1 MTQPAQTEA
10 AAEASGDIPVGK
22 VDTSKLLPQY
32 VGVKDL
38 IDQNK
43 TVAYGYLGWPN
54 GEVYNALGT
63 GVTGLLTG
71 QKSVDDVLKAMDD
84 AWGN

>member
-1 MTQPAQTEA
+1 
-10 AAEASGDIPVGK
+10 VG
-22 VDTSKLLPQY
+22 TTNSSNLLPQY
-32 VGVKDL
+32 AGVSDL

-43 TVAYGYLGWPN
+43 ISQYPYIDWPN

-71 QKSVDDVLKAMDD
+71 QMSVDDVLASLDK
-84 AWGN
+84 AWG

>member
-1 MTQPAQTEA
+1 M
-10 AAEASGDIPVGK
+10 
-22 VDTSKLLPQY
+22 
-32 VGVKDL
+32 KDL

-43 TVAYGYLGWPN
+43 TAPYGYLGWPN